1 MISHF
6 SRTYFAP
13 DFVVDELEP
22 FLLPSKEEEKVLFF
36 LICWGC
42 WKWASLCVLFFVIV
56 LLTNAITRNDN
67 AEGSGMSAYSDHMA
81 TANAL
86 RIGSPTGV
94 NSPAAYRAGQSA
106 PSTLAGMLRP
116 QRSLDAIV
124 DPSTGASSSSTSNL
138 SHFGSSAIR
147 FRSAQHHA
155 GNDER
160 FVLHFFFSI

>member
-1 MISHF
+1 MF
-6 SRTYFAP
+6 YGTFP
-13 DFVVDELEP
+13 LFVGVLEIGQ
-22 FLLPSKEEEKVLFF
+22 F
-36 LICWGC
+36 
-42 WKWASLCVLFFVIV
+42 V
-56 LLTNAITRNDN
+56 LLFIVFVNKCDYTNDN

-94 NSPAAYRAGQSA
+94 NSPAYRAGQSA

-124 DPSTGASSSSTSNL
+124 DPLTTASSSSTSNL

-160 FVLHFFFSI
+160 FVSHFFLFSFFIS